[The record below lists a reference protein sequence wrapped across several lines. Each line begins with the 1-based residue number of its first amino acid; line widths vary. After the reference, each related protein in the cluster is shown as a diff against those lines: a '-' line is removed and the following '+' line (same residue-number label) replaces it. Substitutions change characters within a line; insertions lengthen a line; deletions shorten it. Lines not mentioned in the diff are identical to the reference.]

1 MSDDDKVVNI
11 FTKKPEAE
19 SITYGHIEPAQVLQA
34 AIDSGLQEVL
44 VLGWD
49 SEGAFYVASS
59 DGYTPDLI
67 TMCEIAKTN
76 FIAGYEA

>member
-11 FTKKPEAE
+11 FSKKAEPE
-19 SITYGHIEPAQVLQA
+19 ITYGHIEPSKVLNA
-34 AIDSGLQEVL
+34 AVDADLKEVL

-49 SEGAFYVASS
+49 KDGAFYVASS
-59 DGYTPDLI
+59 EGYTPDLV